1 MLFPGLFDRMSKN
14 QIRYFYYKDEEKDLH
29 MKQEN
34 KNKGFTLVEMIVVIV
49 IIGILLAILV
59 PGLFKY
65 IKKAKDQQALIECR
79 AVVTA
84 AQAEAL
90 ELSGKNEF
98 FPYEFRNADF
108 LANICKEAGVT
119 GSVTYGIFFSD
130 SPETQISS
138 LEYKTKGG
146 IIVAYDIN
154 TNVLYYIK
162 ESINLSD
169 MDNRLHNYGEIF
181 KNDYGNNYGKWN
193 TARDKY
199 FESEEAKLS
208 KNEIDLLT
216 ERTTL
221 SKEELEKLRWLP
233 GRLKNDNSGYDN
245 YFVATTEKGK
255 FYVSIVYYNGAY
267 YYYQDSTGKTGSNS
281 MADYDHSASTLE
293 ALNKAVSNADDISG
307 VKNQWIKI
315 DK

>member
-90 ELSGKNEF
+90 ELSGKNKF
-98 FPYEFRNADF
+98 IPYEFTTPNF
-108 LANICKEAGVT
+108 LTKICSEAGVT
-119 GSVTYGIFFSD
+119 GSVTYGINFSE
-130 SPETQISS
+130 SPDTEISY
-138 LEYKTKGG
+138 LEYKTKGD

-169 MDNRLHNYGEIF
+169 MNNRLHNYGESF
-181 KNDYGNNYGKWN
+181 DKDFGTNYKKWN
-193 TARDKY
+193 DARDKY
-199 FESEEAKLS
+199 FNTDEALLTQ
-208 KNEIDLLT
+208 NEIKLLT

-221 SKEELEKLRWLP
+221 TEEKLGSLRWLP
-233 GRLKNDNSGYDN
+233 CRYQNEDSTYEH
-245 YFVATTEKGK
+245 YFVATDKSGQ
-255 FYVSIVYYNGAY
+255 FNVSLVYYNGAY
-267 YYYQDSTGKTGSNS
+267 YYFQGNNGKTGASS
-281 MADYDHSASTLE
+281 MTNANASTIEKLKE
-293 ALNKAVSNADDISG
+293 AASNADDLSN
-307 VKNQWIKI
+307 VKDKWIRI